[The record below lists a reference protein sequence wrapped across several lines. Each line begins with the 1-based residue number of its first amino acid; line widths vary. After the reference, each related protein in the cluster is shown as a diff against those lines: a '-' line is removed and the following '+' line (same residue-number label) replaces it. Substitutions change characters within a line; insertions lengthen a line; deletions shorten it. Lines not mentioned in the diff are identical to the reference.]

1 MAEPRIKNEEFKV
14 EEIEYAFGELRGL
27 MKENYITGI
36 ELSLSMYNENARLL
50 QRQMESWFALQHD
63 YADLM
68 KEFLRKFPAE
78 GMGLQE
84 GSLKNPFAA
93 QVDWYLS
100 LQNSYYEFLRNTL
113 DKFPK
118 EAASM
123 GQKNIESAFSVFDNF
138 LSLFEGFG
146 RQGVSGR

>member
-1 MAEPRIKNEEFKV
+1 MAEPKIKNGELKAEEV
-14 EEIEYAFGELRGL
+14 DYAFGELAGL
-27 MKENYITGI
+27 MKENYMTGI
-36 ELSLSMYNENARLL
+36 GLSLSMYNENARLL

-68 KEFLRKFPAE
+68 KEFLRKFPGE

-84 GSLKNPFAA
+84 GSLKSPFAA
-93 QVDWYLS
+93 QIDWYIS
-100 LQNSYYEFLRNTL
+100 LQSSYYEFLRNAL

-118 EAASM
+118 ETVSM

-138 LSLFEGFG
+138 LNLFERFG
-146 RQGVSGR
+146 R